1 MTVSVEHIEK
11 HVALVEFAEPPHN
24 FFDPQM
30 IWDILQAFKKLGQ
43 DGRTRAIVLA
53 SPGKHFCA
61 GANFR
66 KSRPDDDDAEPIP
79 HLYDIGI
86 AIMEQPLPVVA
97 ALQGS
102 VVGGGLGMALA
113 ADFRV
118 STPESRLTA
127 NFARIGFHHGFGLT
141 ATLPRI
147 VGHQKATELLY
158 TGRDVMGDEAYAIG
172 LVDRLSTTERVRDDA
187 IAMAAELAQSAPLAL
202 RSIRATMRRSLV
214 AEFREAVYRELAEQ
228 DRLRGTNDF
237 KLGVQAKRGELPDFQ
252 GN

>member
-1 MTVSVEHIEK
+1 MTVSIEHIAK

-30 IWDILQAFKKLGQ
+30 IWEIYQAFKKLGQ
-43 DGRTRAIVLA
+43 DGQTRAIVLA

-66 KSRPDDDDAEPIP
+66 KSRPEEDAEPIP
-79 HLYDIGI
+79 HLYDIGV

-118 STPESRLTA
+118 GTPETRMTA

-158 TGRDVMGDEAYAIG
+158 TGRDVMGEEAFEIG
-172 LVDRLSTTERVRDDA
+172 LIDQLSTTEQVRADA
-187 IAMAAELAQSAPLAL
+187 IAKATELARSAPLAL

-228 DRLRGTNDF
+228 DRLRGTGDF

>member
-1 MTVSVEHIEK
+1 MSVTVEHIEK
-11 HVALVEFAEPPHN
+11 HVALVEFAVPPHN

-30 IWDILQAFKKLGQ
+30 VWDIFQSFRKLGL

-66 KSRPDDDDAEPIP
+66 KSRDGEDAEPIP
-79 HLYDIGI
+79 HLYDIGVS
-86 AIMEQPLPVVA
+86 IMEQPLPIVA

-118 STPESRLTA
+118 GTPETRLTA
-127 NFARIGFHHGFGLT
+127 NFARIGFHHGFGLS

-158 TGRDVMGDEAYAIG
+158 TGRDVMGEEAADIG
-172 LVDRLSTTERVRDDA
+172 LIDRLSTTERVRDDA
-187 IAMAAELAQSAPLAL
+187 IAMAVELAQSAPLAL
-202 RSIRATMRRSLV
+202 RSIRATMRRGLV
-214 AEFREAVYRELAEQ
+214 AQFRDAVYRELSEQ
-228 DRLRGTNDF
+228 DRLRGTADF

>member
-1 MTVSVEHIEK
+1 MTVTIEHIAK

-30 IWDILQAFKKLGQ
+30 IWDILQGLKRLGQ
-43 DGRTRAIVLA
+43 DGRTRAVVLA

-66 KSRPDDDDAEPIP
+66 KARPDDDAEPLP
-79 HLYDIGI
+79 HLYDIGV

-113 ADFRV
+113 ADFRIG
-118 STPESRLTA
+118 TPESRLTA
-127 NFARIGFHHGFGLT
+127 NFARIGFHHGFGISV
-141 ATLPRI
+141 TLPRI

-158 TGRDVMGDEAYAIG
+158 TGQDVRGEEALAIG
-172 LVDRLSTTERVRDDA
+172 LIDRLSTTERLRDDA
-187 IAMAAELAQSAPLAL
+187 IAMAVELAQSAPLAL

-228 DRLRGTNDF
+228 ERLRGTGDF